1 VNEIRDARQEGRERV
16 GDSSGSIVTE
26 SLAGLDPEAYSK
38 EPVLAVH
45 HVSRSFDGV
54 HALRDVSLQI
64 FAGEIHAMIGE
75 NGAGKST
82 LTKIMTG
89 AVHPDSGRIEICGK
103 EVGHNDPALSRSLGV
118 AAIYQQP
125 SLFPDLTVAENIALS
140 LEMGDACWKVDW
152 KARHRRADGLL
163 KSLGASIEPRRLART
178 LSMADQQVVEIAKAI
193 GADARIVLMDE
204 PTASLTEI
212 EVNRVLQLVRR
223 LRADGVGIVYIS
235 HRLEEILAIADRV
248 TVLRDGQSVASRK
261 AAEVDRDALIR
272 LMVGRSIESVYPKR
286 EVPIGDIAL
295 EVRRLSNNDAGLNNI
310 SFSVRQGEIF
320 GLAGLGGSGR
330 TAMARTLFGLSPCG
344 AGILVSGNPHRI
356 DSPADAIRLGI
367 GYLPEDR
374 RQHGVILEMQVA
386 MNISL
391 ASLRSV
397 SRWGL
402 VNRRAERDLARKY
415 VDLLRIRTSSVFCA
429 TGTLSGGNQQK
440 VALARWLAIHPRVM
454 ILDEPTQGVDIGS
467 KSEIHQLI
475 VQLAERGM
483 AIILISSELPEILG
497 MCDRIGVMHSGTLA
511 GILTRSEATQ
521 SNIMSLALGHR

>member
-1 VNEIRDARQEGRERV
+1 MLVKQRRGAIGEKP
-16 GDSSGSIVTE
+16 GSAVTE
-26 SLAGLDPEAYSK
+26 SLAGVDPEASSK

-45 HVSRSFDGV
+45 HVSKSFEGV

-64 FAGEIHAMIGE
+64 FAGEIHALVGE

-89 AVHPDSGRIEICGK
+89 AVHPDAGRIEICGK
-103 EVGHNDPALSRSLGV
+103 AVRHNDPALSRDLGV

-125 SLFPDLTVAENIALS
+125 SLFPDLTVAENISLS
-140 LEMGDACWKVDW
+140 LEMGHSGWRVDW
-152 KARHRRADGLL
+152 KARYRRADSLL
-163 KSLGASIEPRRLART
+163 KSLGASINPRRLART
-178 LSMADQQVVEIAKAI
+178 LSMADQQVVEIAKAV
-193 GADARIVLMDE
+193 GSDARILLMDE
-204 PTASLTEI
+204 PTAALTEA
-212 EVNRVLQLVRR
+212 EAGRVFQLVRR
-223 LRADGVGIVYIS
+223 LKADGVGIVYIS
-235 HRLEEILAIADRV
+235 HRLEEILAIADRI
-248 TVLRDGQSVASRK
+248 TVLRDGRAVACRE
-261 AAEVDRDALIR
+261 AAGVGRDELIQ

-286 EVPIGDIAL
+286 DVPIGEVAL
-295 EVRRLSNNDAGLNNI
+295 EVRSLSNKDAGLKNI

-330 TAMARTLFGLSPCG
+330 TSLARALFGLSPG
-344 AGILVSGNPHRI
+344 GSDVFLSGESHHIN
-356 DSPADAIRLGI
+356 SPGDAIRLGI

-391 ASLRSV
+391 AALGSV

-402 VNRRAERDLARKY
+402 VNRRQERNLAKKY
-415 VDLLRIRTSSVFCA
+415 VDLLRIKTSSVFRA

-454 ILDEPTQGVDIGS
+454 IVDEPTQAVDIGS

-475 VQLAERGM
+475 VQLAEQGM

-497 MCDRIGVMHSGTLA
+497 MCDRIGVMHGGTLA

-521 SNIMSLALGHR
+521 SSIMSLALGTR